1 MKKLLWNIMATV
13 SLLIMTTGCG
23 TNEEGG
29 ENGEELTFTLTST
42 DLNCNTSKDIRVNA
56 PFTGKTYT
64 LTVSASAKTVWSV
77 AVESGDLVTVSPS
90 GEQKGNGEIQI
101 VAAANPNETF
111 GKKGVVII
119 KNNANNKPLRIY
131 FTQSNKELYIPEG
144 TEGQTREEFNSP
156 DSKYNVHCMM
166 ESENIAILW
175 DRAFTTNPLSDR
187 IRPFDPEELLEVG
200 EDVSTCFHR
209 FLSTPVAHIQKG
221 LSLPP
226 ATMPDELVTQFLN
239 DNPDSLG
246 VSMRIAYQRDKMY
259 DNLRNVDIC
268 PLATVNQVLSGR
280 VPVIFPV
287 VKQEVPIYYTPRTYA
302 LHLKNIL
309 EIMDT
314 YPDYFFVPIE
324 YNPDDNVCIIVN
336 EGSEAL
342 LVRTALPSMVLD
354 FNHPQLVQ
362 NFQEYL
368 YRIANEIGY
377 ADINRR
383 KIRAQIKE
391 LINALEKV

>member
-1 MKKLLWNIMATV
+1 MRDNLFSKISIVYPGYAAV
-13 SLLIMTTGCG
+13 YSDSLSSIPDK
-23 TNEEGG
+23 
-29 ENGEELTFTLTST
+29 TFTVLTAESAIV
-42 DLNCNTSKDIRVNA
+42 SIKEIE
-56 PFTGKTYT
+56 FKTFLSYCRPT
-64 LTVSASAKTVWSV
+64 MNIYESA
-77 AVESGDLVTVSPS
+77 
-90 GEQKGNGEIQI
+90 
-101 VAAANPNETF
+101 
-111 GKKGVVII
+111 
-119 KNNANNKPLRIY
+119 
-131 FTQSNKELYIPEG
+131 
-144 TEGQTREEFNSP
+144 
-156 DSKYNVHCMM
+156 
-166 ESENIAILW
+166 
-175 DRAFTTNPLSDR
+175 
-187 IRPFDPEELLEVG
+187 